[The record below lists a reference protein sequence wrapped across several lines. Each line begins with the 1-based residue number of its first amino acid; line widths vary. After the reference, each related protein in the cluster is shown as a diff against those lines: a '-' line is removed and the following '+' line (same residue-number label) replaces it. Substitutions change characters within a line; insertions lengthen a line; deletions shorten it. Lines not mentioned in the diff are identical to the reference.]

1 MAIEPIENFL
11 KQAGVDEQTAMQT
24 ARRLMNGVTNGDPYE
39 NIHKMAG
46 MMGFKGSRY
55 AGAST
60 RLLHI
65 AEQLRYRKADTQ
77 AIQAADVIEPQKTV
91 NVNIKQG
98 GQTINTSIPAGQEN
112 TMMEFLKQ
120 LENGKALSG
129 R

>member
-1 MAIEPIENFL
+1 
-11 KQAGVDEQTAMQT
+11 
-24 ARRLMNGVTNGDPYE
+24 
-39 NIHKMAG
+39 
-46 MMGFKGSRY
+46 MGFKGSRY